1 MYKTLSRQNRS
12 KLDAHLAGQE
22 GVLEIGRV
30 AHTGGE
36 QHHDRL
42 LGTNRRG
49 PPQRVEQPPRIG
61 SNRPHM
67 LLQEQAGKDAG
78 HGPAVLHHVGHAGR
92 HLQVVLE
99 YPQEPCLVA
108 DDIDP
113 CEVDPHAVRRLD
125 TVRRPAKPGRGGEQR
140 PRHHPVPDHLAR
152 PVDVGEKRLQRA
164 YPLHDARFDQ
174 LPLGRRD
181 QPRDQVER
189 EDPLFAGMGEHDA
202 LVAEAA
208 IPGLRPPRQV
218 VAGERLQGV
227 IQRPRVRVR
236 QAIRPEHLIIG
247 RAARVPVEEAA
258 HKRIRTTGLLP
269 RHSARRYSCETKL
282 VHHAVMAAVASQVRT
297 ECEFRCAAEASI
309 FALAVRCCRDGGSG
323 PRR

>member
-1 MYKTLSRQNRS
+1 M
-12 KLDAHLAGQE
+12 
-22 GVLEIGRV
+22 LEIGGV
-30 AHTGGE
+30 AHPGGE

-42 LGTNRRG
+42 LGTNGRG
-49 PPQRVEQPPRIG
+49 PPQRVEQPSWIG
-61 SNRPHM
+61 GDRPYF
-67 LLQEQAGKDAG
+67 LLQEQAGEDPG

-99 YPQEPCLVA
+99 DPQYACLVT

-113 CEVDPHAVRRLD
+113 GEVDPHTVRRLD
-125 TVRRPAKPGRGGEQR
+125 AVRRPAEAGRGGEQR
-140 PRHHPVPDHLAR
+140 TRHHLVPDHLAR
-152 PVDVGEKRLQRA
+152 PVDIGEKCLECA

-189 EDPLFAGMGEHDA
+189 EEPLFAGMGKHDA

-208 IPGLRPPRQV
+208 IPGLRPARQV
-218 VAGERLQGV
+218 LAGERLQGV
-227 IQRPRVRVR
+227 VQRPRMRAR
-236 QAIRPEHLIIG
+236 HAIRPEHLVVG

-258 HKRIRTTGLLP
+258 HKRIRITGLLP

-282 VHHAVMAAVASQVRT
+282 VHHAVMAAVAPQVRT
-297 ECEFRCAAEASI
+297 ECKFRRTAEVAT
-309 FALAVRCCRDGGSG
+309 FALAVRCCRQGGSR